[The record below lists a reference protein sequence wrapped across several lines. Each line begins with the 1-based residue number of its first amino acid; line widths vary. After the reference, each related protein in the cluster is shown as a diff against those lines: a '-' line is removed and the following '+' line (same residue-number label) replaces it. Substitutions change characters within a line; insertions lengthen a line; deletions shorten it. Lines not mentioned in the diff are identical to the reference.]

1 MSFATPHPLHQRRGA
16 EAGAPEI
23 SVVLPVHEEAGALE
37 AVVRRITAALADESC
52 EIVLVD
58 DGSRDRSWQ
67 VITELRHAFPTLR
80 GIRFT
85 RNFGHQSAILAGL
98 IAARG
103 RAVVMM
109 DSDGQHPPE
118 VIPELIARWR
128 GGASVVQAIRTGAAD
143 AGPIKRWTSRVF
155 YRLFTA
161 LAGVPIAPGS
171 ADFRLLARPV
181 VAQVLASAGPLLF
194 LRGLIPWLG
203 YPAET
208 VEFTV
213 QQRLAG
219 RSSYDLRRMMRLS
232 LHGLLGFSINPLRVA
247 SALGITVSVLSF
259 VYLVYI
265 VVIWLT
271 SDAVVAGWA
280 STAGLLA
287 FLGGIQLLTLGILGE
302 YVGRIFMA
310 NLERPPFVIR
320 EQFDEAGEPIAGVA
334 READRATSSVRG

>member
-1 MSFATPHPLHQRRGA
+1 MSFAPSLNPRRGA
-16 EAGAPEI
+16 ESAPEI

-37 AVVRRITAALADESC
+37 TVVRRVAAALAGEAC

-58 DGSRDRSWQ
+58 DGSRDRSWE
-67 VITELRHAFPTLR
+67 VITELRAAFPMIR

-118 VIPELIARWR
+118 VIPELVARWR

-143 AGPIKRWTSRVF
+143 AGPVKRWTSRVF

-247 SALGITVSVLSF
+247 SALGIAVSLLSF
-259 VYLVYI
+259 LYLVYI
-265 VVIWLT
+265 VGIWLT

-302 YVGRIFMA
+302 YVGRVFMA

-320 EQFDEAGEPIAGVA
+320 EQFDEASPSVAGPA
-334 READRATSSVRG
+334 REGERATSSVRG

>member
-1 MSFATPHPLHQRRGA
+1 MSFTSAAPRHPLQT
-16 EAGAPEI
+16 AGSTPEI
-23 SVVLPVHEEAGALE
+23 SVVLPVHEEAEALE
-37 AVVRRITAALADESC
+37 TVVSRIAAALAGESY

-58 DGSRDRSWQ
+58 DGSRDRSWE
-67 VITELRHAFPTLR
+67 VIVRLRARFPMVR

-103 RAVVMM
+103 RAVIMM

-118 VIPELIARWR
+118 VIPDLVARWR
-128 GGASVVQAIRTGAAD
+128 GGASVVQAVRTGVAD
-143 AGPIKRWTSRVF
+143 AGPVKRWTSRVF

-203 YPAET
+203 YPADT

-213 QQRLAG
+213 QRRLAG
-219 RSSYDLRRMMRLS
+219 RSSYDLRRMVRLS
-232 LHGLLGFSINPLRVA
+232 IHGLLGFSINPLRVA
-247 SALGITVSVLSF
+247 SALGIVVSLLSF
-259 VYLVYI
+259 LYLVYI
-265 VVIWLT
+265 VGIWLT

-302 YVGRIFMA
+302 YVGRVFMA

-320 EQFDEAGEPIAGVA
+320 EQFDDTAAPVQGAPRDAERSP
-334 READRATSSVRG
+334 SSVRG